1 MNEDLIKYLK
11 ENLSISI
18 SCSENSGYDYIDRRV
33 FKVELKLGDDV
44 ISTSKCSY
52 EI

>member
-18 SCSENSGYDYIDRRV
+18 SCSKKTGYDYIDRQV
-33 FKVELKLGDDV
+33 F
-44 ISTSKCSY
+44 
-52 EI
+52 